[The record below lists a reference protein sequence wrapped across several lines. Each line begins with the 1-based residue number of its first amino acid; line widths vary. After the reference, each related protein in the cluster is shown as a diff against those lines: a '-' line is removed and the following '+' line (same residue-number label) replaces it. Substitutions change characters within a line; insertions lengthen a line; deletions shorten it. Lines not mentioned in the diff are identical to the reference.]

1 MLAAV
6 ALEAHRVG
14 RGRWR
19 LDGRLGN
26 GLNLRDSAGVLG
38 VSVPVQRGNDKT
50 EAAVSVPLFQRAIES
65 HGEVRTRSNTSRA
78 FAGGISNAT
87 PKLATNIGSPPGLAF
102 RHC

>member
-6 ALEAHRVG
+6 ALEAHRVR

-38 VSVPVQRGNDKT
+38 VSVPAQRGNDKT
-50 EAAVSVPLFQRAIES
+50 EAAVSVP
-65 HGEVRTRSNTSRA
+65 SNRMGKSGRVQILRVPLQ
-78 FAGGISNAT
+78 AG
-87 PKLATNIGSPPGLAF
+87 
-102 RHC
+102 